1 LSFNVDPNSTLIIN
15 VRSDTTYQIEVIGMK
30 PNGSFYFNLGDFLG
44 SPAYRW
50 NTQPIFS
57 AKGID
62 PNNIQAD
69 INGHWSMTLTVL
81 VAKMYILMDICK
93 LQVLVQMI
101 QMLI

>member
-1 LSFNVDPNSTLIIN
+1 MTGVDLSNV
-15 VRSDTTYQIEVIGMK
+15 
-30 PNGSFYFNLGDFLG
+30 
-44 SPAYRW
+44 
-50 NTQPIFS
+50 
-57 AKGID
+57 
-62 PNNIQAD
+62 QAD

>member
-1 LSFNVDPNSTLIIN
+1 LSIN
-15 VRSDTTYQIEVIGMK
+15 AGSDTTYQIEVIGMK
-30 PNGSFYFNLGDFLG
+30 PNGNFYFSLGDFLRIPSVG
-44 SPAYRW
+44 HRANYGWYRSQEFLTMTGVDLS
-50 NTQPIFS
+50 NV
-57 AKGID
+57 
-62 PNNIQAD
+62 QAD